1 MRKRK
6 SISPALQRIFRQMTK
21 TGAILSSVVGGAAL
35 LAIVLI
41 AKHQSKAP
49 SSSTPAVKGKPKVPK
64 SIAKPAKVTPGKEN
78 PSLAMDV
85 NEQASLAEDPAD
97 LLAAWGMV
105 SPHKAYVTAIAQKL
119 AEAGDTR
126 AANVNAR
133 IANWTGAVVYAG
145 LIDPEASIVANPLDY
160 TFDQISEMG
169 LGTDFPAFKYW
180 AAQYLKASNRTD
192 QAQMILDQI
201 AATPVAAPPGP
212 MQATPVNLPA
222 TVQM

>member
-1 MRKRK
+1 MAR
-6 SISPALQRIFRQMTK
+6 
-21 TGAILSSVVGGAAL
+21 TGLILSSVVGGVAL

-41 AKHQSKAP
+41 AKSQKATTP
-49 SSSTPAVKGKPKVPK
+49 SVPAVKGKPKSPK

-78 PSLAMDV
+78 PSLAMDI

-133 IANWTGAVVYAG
+133 IGNWTGAVVYAG

-169 LGTDFPAFKYW
+169 LGSDFPAYKYW
-180 AAQYLKASNRTD
+180 AAQYLKANKRTE

-201 AATPVAAPPGP
+201 AATTVSAPPQAMP
-212 MQATPVNLPA
+212 ATPVNLPA